1 MHTKRIRIFGN
12 LEAPFE
18 TLCNNSFTLPA
29 KHTRVGSLSSTYLPT
44 YLPTYLLTY
53 LPTYLTYLPTYL
65 RIFTHFHRMTI
76 YFPDMYSKALLL
88 TLHLVNI
95 LNTVSGTPI
104 HCA

>member
-1 MHTKRIRIFGN
+1 MHVRRIRIFGH

-18 TLCNNSFTLPA
+18 TLCNNGCTLPA
-29 KHTRVGSLSSTYLPT
+29 KHTRVGSLTLYLPI
-44 YLPTYLLTY
+44 YLPAYV
-53 LPTYLTYLPTYL
+53 PTYV
-65 RIFTHFHRMTI
+65 RILTHFHRMTI

-95 LNTVSGTPI
+95 LNTVSETPI